1 MRTGRSNLLIRV
13 RNIVLLFVTAL
24 VFLVVAPRRADALQN
39 RPREA
44 ADMQGIRDDD
54 LTDYHDHYHDHSHD
68 EHNFDEEGH
77 KHVHWEL

>member
-1 MRTGRSNLLIRV
+1 MRPDRSILQ
-13 RNIVLLFVTAL
+13 LFAFTA
-24 VFLVVAPRRADALQN
+24 VFLLLLLLVTPQSSVEALQN
-39 RPREA
+39 KPREA
-44 ADMQGIRDDD
+44 QDMRGGGITDDD